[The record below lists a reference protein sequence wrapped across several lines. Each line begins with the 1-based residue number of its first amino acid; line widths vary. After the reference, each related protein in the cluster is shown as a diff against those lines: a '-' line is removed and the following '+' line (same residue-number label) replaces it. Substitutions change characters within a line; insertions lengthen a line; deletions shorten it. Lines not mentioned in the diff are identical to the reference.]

1 MSNALK
7 AALLSALI
15 FPGVGHLSLNK
26 PVQGSLL
33 VGIAGVC
40 LCFLMTAAMEV
51 VQQLSA
57 KIQSGEVPLD
67 VAAINQLVSQQ
78 LAANQGQSIDLVSWV
93 LLICWVVGVID
104 WRRQKLSA
112 TPDLSGTVL
121 PHVLFRTQR

>member
-15 FPGVGHLSLNK
+15 FPGVGHFSLKK

-40 LCFLMTAAMEV
+40 LCFLMTAAMAV

-57 KIQSGEVPLD
+57 KIHIGLAGCNKDHPAQV
-67 VAAINQLVSQQ
+67 VTKVIN
-78 LAANQGQSIDLVSWV
+78 
-93 LLICWVVGVID
+93 
-104 WRRQKLSA
+104 
-112 TPDLSGTVL
+112 
-121 PHVLFRTQR
+121 

>member
-1 MSNALK
+1 MSIALK

-15 FPGVGHLSLNK
+15 FPGVGHFSLKK

-40 LCFLMTAAMEV
+40 LCFLMTAAMAV

-67 VAAINQLVSQQ
+67 VVAINQLVTQQ
-78 LAANQGQSIDLVSWV
+78 LAAGNGQSIDLVSWV

-104 WRRQKLSA
+104 SYRIGWVQQRS
-112 TPDLSGTVL
+112 SGSGSNKSNQL
-121 PHVLFRTQR
+121 G